1 MTEQHDQTLFR
12 FYQESVEDR
21 EQTAQIGSLV
31 FKSVDMVE
39 IRAMGSKDF
48 MSKRVDK
55 IKQYDPPMW
64 NRLKAHY
71 EAWQRGQDAPLDGIP
86 LKEWPLISAHH
97 CRTLMEHGVK
107 TVQQLAKINDET
119 MKLIPM
125 EGRKL
130 QQRAEAYLS
139 ADRTA
144 ERTAV
149 QVSDLKEQMA
159 RMQAELKAAQDMNAE
174 LAAGMEKRQPGRPR
188 KTEDALA

>member
-1 MTEQHDQTLFR
+1 MTEQHDTTLFR
-12 FYQESVEDR
+12 FYTKSVEDP
-21 EQTAQIGSLV
+21 EQTAEVGALV

-55 IKQYDPPMW
+55 IKRYDPTMW

-71 EAWQRGQDAPLDGIP
+71 EAWQRGQEAPTDGIP
-86 LKEWPLISAHH
+86 LKEWALIAPHH

-149 QVSDLKEQMA
+149 QMAAMKEQMD
-159 RMQAELKAAQDMNAE
+159 RMAAELKAAQDMNAE

-188 KTEDALA
+188 KTEDAHA